1 MSGVGVGVW
10 FGLAAAVAIGVNQ
23 ILMTYAARR
32 WGTVKATFVS
42 LVIAFFLLIVY
53 AIVTRANIPFRD
65 NHLLPLL
72 GGLGIAAAIAYLAAL
87 ESLRAGPLSVVTP
100 IGATAGA
107 MTVFYAFVLLGERP
121 NAWQWVG
128 IPLATLG
135 AIFVSIDI
143 QASHRFRIMSRGPFF
158 AFLAVATGAIS
169 NAVLRIPVREIGSMA
184 AILFQRTFTVASIAL
199 VFVVMA
205 LKGRLP
211 TAVAVTSSGVAAS
224 AGTPE
229 PTLSLREK
237 GGWLALLLAIGALD
251 AAAFIFFAE
260 GLQRADAWL
269 IGILSQSG
277 RIISVMGGFLLFH
290 ERLRRHQ
297 WIGVALVVAGLVLA
311 VAG

>member
-1 MSGVGVGVW
+1 
-10 FGLAAAVAIGVNQ
+10 
-23 ILMTYAARR
+23 
-32 WGTVKATFVS
+32 VKATFVS

-65 NHLLPLL
+65 NDLVPLL
-72 GGLGIAAAIAYLAAL
+72 AGLGIAVAVGYLAML

-143 QASHRFRIMSRGPFF
+143 QATHRFRIMSRGPFF

-169 NAVLRIPVREIGSMA
+169 NALLRIPVREIGSMA
-184 AILFQRTFTVASIAL
+184 AILFQRTVTVAFIGL
-199 VFVVMA
+199 VFMVMA
-205 LKGRLP
+205 RKGRLP
-211 TAVAVTSSGVAAS
+211 TAVAVTSAGVAAS

-237 GGWLALLLAIGALD
+237 GGWLALLLAIGVLD
-251 AAAFIFFAE
+251 AAAFIFFVE

-277 RIISVMGGFLLFH
+277 RVISVMGGFVLFH
-290 ERLRRHQ
+290 ERLRRYQ